1 MLRATQ
7 DYLPASRLSL
17 TDWDSL
23 SDAEVIALLLGPGSS
38 ELACWS
44 QANRLLSHFKSLQNL
59 SKGAYSDF
67 RSAGLSHRKAIA
79 LLAALHL
86 QPRLAQRVLVP
97 GKPFRSS
104 IEIYEHFRPQFEDLR
119 KECFWDVLLDGK
131 NRIMKIIKI
140 SEGSLTASLVHPREV
155 FRPAIQE
162 AAAAVL
168 FVHNHPSGDP
178 SPSQEDLQITRRLLE
193 TGRIIGIRPLD
204 HVIIGGFRYF
214 SFADQGLLVS

>member
-1 MLRATQ
+1 MFRARQ
-7 DYLPASRLSL
+7 EYLPASRLSF

-23 SDAEVIALLLGPGSS
+23 SDAEVLALLLAPGSS
-38 ELACWS
+38 ELASWA
-44 QANRLLSHFKSLQNL
+44 QANRLLTLFKSLRGL
-59 SKGAYSDF
+59 SKGSYADL
-67 RSAGLSHRKAIA
+67 RSAGLGHRKTIA
-79 LLAALHL
+79 LLAAL
-86 QPRLAQRVLVP
+86 QMQRRLAPRILVP
-97 GKPFRSS
+97 GKCFRSS
-104 IEIYEHFRPQFEDLR
+104 VEIYEHFRPQFEELK

-131 NRIMKIIKI
+131 NRIIKIVKI

-178 SPSQEDLQITRRLLE
+178 SPSQEDIQITRRLLE
-193 TGRIIGIRPLD
+193 TGRIIGIKPLD

-214 SFADQGLLVS
+214 SFADQGLLT

>member
-7 DYLPASRLSL
+7 EYLPASRLSL

-38 ELACWS
+38 ELASWA
-44 QANRLLSHFKSLQNL
+44 QANRLLNYFKSLHNL
-59 SKGAYSDF
+59 SKGTYSDF
-67 RSAGLSHRKAIA
+67 RSAGLSHRRSIA
-79 LLAALHL
+79 LLAALNL
-86 QPRLAQRVLVP
+86 QRRLAQRILLP
-97 GKPFRSS
+97 GKSFRSS
-104 IEIYEHFRPQFEDLR
+104 FEIYEHFRPQFEELK

-131 NRIMKIIKI
+131 NRIIKI
-140 SEGSLTASLVHPREV
+140 VKVSEGSLTASLVHPREV

-178 SPSQEDLQITRRLLE
+178 APSQEDIQITRRLLE
-193 TGRIIGIRPLD
+193 TGRIIGIKPLD

-214 SFADQGLLVS
+214 SFADQGLFV

>member
-7 DYLPASRLSL
+7 EYLPASRLSL

-23 SDAEVIALLLGPGSS
+23 SDAEVLALLLGPGSS
-38 ELACWS
+38 DLASWS
-44 QANRLLSHFKSLQNL
+44 QANRLLRHFKSLHIL
-59 SKGAYSDF
+59 SKATYADF
-67 RSAGLSHRKAIA
+67 RSAGLGHRRAVA

-86 QPRLAQRVLVP
+86 QRRLAPRILVP
-97 GKPFRSS
+97 GRSFHS
-104 IEIYEHFRPQFEDLR
+104 SADIYEHFRPQFEDLK

-131 NRIMKIIKI
+131 NRIIKVVRV
-140 SEGSLTASLVHPREV
+140 SEGCLTASLVHPREV

-178 SPSQEDLQITRRLLE
+178 SPSQEDIQITRRLVE
-193 TGRIIGIRPLD
+193 TGRIIGIKPLD

-214 SFADQGLLVS
+214 SFADQGLLS

>member
-7 DYLPASRLSL
+7 EYLPASRLAL

-23 SDAEVIALLLGPGSS
+23 SDAEVLALLLGPGSS
-38 ELACWS
+38 ELVSWS
-44 QANRLLSHFKSLQNL
+44 QANRLLRHFKSLYSL
-59 SKGAYSDF
+59 SKATYADF
-67 RSAGLSHRKAIA
+67 RSAGLSHRRAVA
-79 LLAALHL
+79 LLAALQL
-86 QPRLAQRVLVP
+86 QRRLAPRILVP
-97 GKPFRSS
+97 GKSFHSS
-104 IEIYEHFRPQFEDLR
+104 VEIYEHFRPQFEELK

-131 NRIMKIIKI
+131 NRILKVVRI
-140 SEGSLTASLVHPREV
+140 SEGCLTASLVHPREV

-178 SPSQEDLQITRRLLE
+178 SPSQEDIQITRRLVE

-204 HVIIGGFRYF
+204 HVIIGGLRYF
-214 SFADQGLLVS
+214 SFADQGLLS

>member
-7 DYLPASRLSL
+7 EDLPTSRLCLS
-17 TDWDSL
+17 DWDSL
-23 SDAEVIALLLGPGSS
+23 SDAEVLALLLGPGSS
-38 ELACWS
+38 ELASWS
-44 QANRLLSHFKSLQNL
+44 LGNRLLSHFRSLHGL
-59 SKGAYSDF
+59 SKATYAEV

-79 LLAALHL
+79 LLAAFQL
-86 QPRLAQRVLVP
+86 QRRLAPRILLP
-97 GKPFRSS
+97 GRSFRSS
-104 IEIYEHFRPQFEDLR
+104 VEIYEHFRPQFEDLK

-131 NRIMKIIKI
+131 NRIIKIIKV

-178 SPSQEDLQITRRLLE
+178 SPSQEDIQITRRLLE
-193 TGRIIGIRPLD
+193 TGRIIGIKPLD
-204 HVIIGGFRYF
+204 HVIIGGLRYF
-214 SFADQGLLVS
+214 SFADQGLLT

>member
-1 MLRATQ
+1 MLRETYE
-7 DYLPASRLSL
+7 YLPTWRLSL

-23 SDAEVIALLLGPGSS
+23 SDTEVLALLLGPGSS
-38 ELACWS
+38 ELDSWS
-44 QANRLLSHFKSLQNL
+44 QANQLLNHFKSLQGVGKATYADL
-59 SKGAYSDF
+59 HA
-67 RSAGLSHRKAIA
+67 AGLSHRKAIA
-79 LLAALHL
+79 LLAAVQL
-86 QPRLAQRVLVP
+86 QRRLAQRVLLP

-104 IEIYEHFRPQFEDLR
+104 LEIYEHFRPQFEELK

-131 NRIMKIIKI
+131 NRILKIVKI

-178 SPSQEDLQITRRLLE
+178 SPSPEDIQITRRLLE
-193 TGRIIGIRPLD
+193 TGRIIGIKPLD
-204 HVIIGGFRYF
+204 HVIIGGLRYF
-214 SFADQGLLVS
+214 SFADQGLLT

>member
-7 DYLPASRLSL
+7 EYLPTSRLSL

-23 SDAEVIALLLGPGSS
+23 SDAEVLALLLGPGSS
-38 ELACWS
+38 ELASWS
-44 QANRLLSHFKSLQNL
+44 QANQLLSHFKSLKNL
-59 SKGAYSDF
+59 SKAGYADH

-79 LLAALHL
+79 LLAAVQL
-86 QPRLAQRVLVP
+86 QRRLAQRVLAP
-97 GKPFRSS
+97 GKSFRSS
-104 IEIYEHFRPQFEDLR
+104 VEIYEHFRPQFEELK

-131 NRIMKIIKI
+131 NRILKIVKV

-178 SPSQEDLQITRRLLE
+178 SPSPEDIQITRRLLE
-193 TGRIIGIRPLD
+193 TGRIIGIKPLD

-214 SFADQGLLVS
+214 SFADQGLLT